1 MNDNKVIIFHH
12 NDMDGKVSAALIYAY
27 EYYYKMTKSINI
39 TCKEID
45 YTVLLND
52 DIKEGTTVYFVD
64 YSFSKNENIDYL
76 KSLINKGYKVIWID
90 HHKTSLEILY
100 QLRKEMNLAN
110 TNFDC
115 MMTEEKCATMICA
128 HWIWEQTNHNK
139 KYYIE
144 NRNFIKLVNSWDIWI
159 HDMENDRDFNQGFMH
174 IVRAKQYNI
183 ANIAKILNVAL
194 INNDDPYNVG
204 EDREKTLIQ
213 NYINIGKSINEYLD
227 ISNAD
232 LCKKYGHQVKIIFNN
247 NEYICITLNK
257 LGNSTLFGDL
267 NDKYDI
273 VIPYMYTGI
282 QYTYSLFTKRNNLD
296 CSEIAKKLGEIDGLG
311 GGGHAQAAGFQTYH
325 NIFEKDVIEIK

>member
-39 TCKEID
+39 TCKEIG

-64 YSFSKNENIDYL
+64 YSFSKNENVDYL

-128 HWIWEQTNHNK
+128 HWVWEQTNHNK
-139 KYYIE
+139 KYHIE

-183 ANIAKILNVAL
+183 ANIAKILNAAL

-247 NEYICITLNK
+247 N
-257 LGNSTLFGDL
+257 
-267 NDKYDI
+267 
-273 VIPYMYTGI
+273 
-282 QYTYSLFTKRNNLD
+282 
-296 CSEIAKKLGEIDGLG
+296 
-311 GGGHAQAAGFQTYH
+311 
-325 NIFEKDVIEIK
+325 

>member
-27 EYYYKMTKSINI
+27 EYYYKKTKSINI

-52 DIKEGTTVYFVD
+52 YIKEGTTIYFVD

-90 HHKTSLEILY
+90 HHKTSLKLLY

-144 NRNFIKLVNSWDIWI
+144 NSNFIKLVNSWDIWI
-159 HDMENDRDFNQGFMH
+159 HDMEDDRDFNQGFMH
-174 IVRAKQYNI
+174 TVRAKQYNI
-183 ANIAKILNVAL
+183 ANIANILNTAL
-194 INNDDPYNVG
+194 INNDSHNIG
-204 EDREKTLIQ
+204 EDDEKILIQ
-213 NYINIGKSINEYLD
+213 NYIAIGKSINEYLD

-232 LCKKYGHQVKIIFNN
+232 MCKKYSKEVTIKLKED
-247 NEYICITLNK
+247 EYKCLTLNK
-257 LGNSTLFGDL
+257 LGNSMIFGDL
-267 NDKYDI
+267 INDYDI
-273 VIPYMYTGI
+273 VIPYMYKGA
-282 QYTYSLFTKRNNLD
+282 QYTFSLFSRENSKVD
-296 CSEIAKKLGEIDGLG
+296 CSKIAAELGKIDGLG
-311 GGGHAQAAGFQTYH
+311 GGGQEHAAGFQAYH